1 MPSPS
6 GDTIEV
12 AMRPPATPSHQLT
25 VNLIGNDDTMT
36 IDSGKTQEEALEC
49 SIPTTA
55 KRGIPFSFNASP
67 LPRLSQRPRASNL
80 DTALGLEKIEMAH
93 QLIIEACPL
102 LKGDRKEQERSLELL
117 TLFRAFAERQT
128 LPTTSAKL
136 EKQVHTLENAV
147 TKLTKLTKST
157 PTTTTLLPDQLHTQ
171 PKSYATVLLGTPSQ
185 GGTQA
190 PTVGPQTAS
199 QRGPPTLAPLQTPWT
214 TVQRKTNKPRTQG
227 PCRLV
232 LEIGNKDASIDAL
245 SLRDKVNETLK
256 GSGFR
261 DLAALSINKSVKG
274 NLVITFANEAAKN
287 YTLNRI
293 DILQPII
300 PITKVLED
308 NT

>member
-36 IDSGKTQEEALEC
+36 IDSGKTQEEALEY
-49 SIPTTA
+49 SILTTA

-67 LPRLSQRPRASNL
+67 LPRLSQRPKASNL

-128 LPTTSAKL
+128 LPTASAKL

-157 PTTTTLLPDQLHTQ
+157 PTTTTLLPEQLHT
-171 PKSYATVLLGTPSQ
+171 
-185 GGTQA
+185 
-190 PTVGPQTAS
+190 
-199 QRGPPTLAPLQTPWT
+199 
-214 TVQRKTNKPRTQG
+214 
-227 PCRLV
+227 
-232 LEIGNKDASIDAL
+232 
-245 SLRDKVNETLK
+245 
-256 GSGFR
+256 
-261 DLAALSINKSVKG
+261 
-274 NLVITFANEAAKN
+274 
-287 YTLNRI
+287 
-293 DILQPII
+293 
-300 PITKVLED
+300 
-308 NT
+308 